1 MKSLKK
7 AIILFLVLFLTA
19 CSSSG
24 TTAGKKVTRSS
35 TMKYTVKE
43 MSIHK
48 KKQRIYG
55 ELYQPSG
62 KSATSLVILSHG
74 FGGSHDDLSTYAKTF
89 ARKGIAAFTFDFI
102 GGGATGDMT
111 KMSVLTEAS
120 DLNTVVNYFRKRK
133 GINKKQIYLMGA
145 SQGGF
150 VSTYVAANRAKDIAG
165 LVLLYPAFVLQ
176 DDSKKANPNPK
187 SGPATRDLMGMTIG
201 RIYDVDA
208 QSFDIY
214 KVMKKYKGQVLII
227 HGSDDA
233 IAPISYSRRAVK
245 TFPHARLITI
255 NGADH
260 GFYGDDET
268 TAAKDALTFI
278 SRLMNSKK

>member
-1 MKSLKK
+1 MHIKENSKS
-7 AIILFLVLFLTA
+7 
-19 CSSSG
+19 
-24 TTAGKKVTRSS
+24 
-35 TMKYTVKE
+35 
-43 MSIHK
+43 
-48 KKQRIYG
+48 IYG

-62 KSATSLVILSHG
+62 SSKKSLVILSHG
-74 FGGSHDDLSTYAKTF
+74 FGGSHDDLSAYAETF

-111 KMSVLTEAS
+111 KMSVLTEAK

-150 VSTYVAANRAKDIAG
+150 VSTYVAANRSKDIAG

-176 DDSKKANPNPK
+176 DNSKDANPNP
-187 SGPATRDLMGMTIG
+187 STGPATRDLMGMTIG
-201 RIYDVDA
+201 RIYDIDA

-214 KVMKKYKGQVLII
+214 KVMKKYQGRVLII
-227 HGSDDA
+227 HGTDDS

-245 TFPHARLITI
+245 TFPHARLIKI

-268 TAAKDALTFI
+268 TSAKDALKFI
-278 SRLMNSKK
+278 QKQIKNK